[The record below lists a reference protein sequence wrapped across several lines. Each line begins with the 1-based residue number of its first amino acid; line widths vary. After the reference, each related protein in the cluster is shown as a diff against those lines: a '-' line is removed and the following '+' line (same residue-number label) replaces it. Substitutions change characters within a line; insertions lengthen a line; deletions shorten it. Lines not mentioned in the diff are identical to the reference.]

1 MDRLET
7 RELSYF
13 VAVAEEL
20 HFGRAAQRLGM
31 AQPPLSRA
39 IRQLER
45 RMGVTLLERSSRRVV
60 LTAAGEVLLH
70 EGRRA
75 LDAMSAATAR
85 AQRAG
90 RTDPRL
96 VLVMKPSSDGGL
108 LPDILAEFERA
119 PEAIAV
125 DILTCGIGEQA
136 GLLRDGHAD
145 VGLLHGQHQ
154 TPEAHWPQK
163 ALGRQDLSGLDTE
176 ELMVERQVVILP
188 AGHRLAGRAA
198 VCMVDL
204 SGEAMPAWPGTAEGS
219 DGKHDAA
226 QLLQLIALGRA
237 IAVVPESARRQ
248 VRRDLVCVP
257 VLDAA
262 PTTVLIAWPEHSR
275 STALAAFVRAATT
288 LAAAYRSAQHSQSRH
303 GPDQGGTA
311 LHLGEA
317 MGAHLG
323 RTDPQAYAV

>member
-1 MDRLET
+1 MDRVET

-45 RMGVTLLERSSRRVV
+45 RMGVTLLERSSRRVA
-60 LTAAGEVLLH
+60 LTVAGEVLLH
-70 EGRRA
+70 EGRKA

-90 RTDPRL
+90 RSDPRL

-108 LPDILAEFERA
+108 LSGILAEFERA

-154 TPEAHWPQK
+154 AHGPHR
-163 ALGRQDLSGLDTE
+163 ALGRHDLSGLDTE

-198 VCMVDL
+198 VCMADL
-204 SGEAMPAWPGTAEGS
+204 SGEAVPARPGTAE
-219 DGKHDAA
+219 DGGGRHDAG

-237 IAVVPESARRQ
+237 IAVVPESARSQ
-248 VRRDLVCVP
+248 LRRDLVCVP

-275 STALAAFVRAATT
+275 SAALAAFVRAATT
-288 LAAAYRSAQHSQSRH
+288 VAAAHRSAPRSQS
-303 GPDQGGTA
+303 QGSTA

-317 MGAHLG
+317 MGAHLA
-323 RTDPQAYAV
+323 RTDPQDHAV

>member
-45 RMGVTLLERSSRRVV
+45 RMGVALLERTSRRVA
-60 LTAAGEVLLH
+60 LTVAGEVLLH
-70 EGRRA
+70 EGRKA

-85 AQRAG
+85 TRRAG
-90 RTDPRL
+90 RTEPRL

-154 TPEAHWPQK
+154 TPGAHGPQEPR
-163 ALGRQDLSGLDTE
+163 GGQDLSGLDTE

-198 VCMVDL
+198 VCMADL
-204 SGEAMPAWPGTAEGS
+204 SGEAMPAWPGTALN
-219 DGKHDAA
+219 DGGRHDAA
-226 QLLQLIALGRA
+226 QLLQLIALGRG
-237 IAVVPESARRQ
+237 IAVVPESARSQ
-248 VRRDLVCVP
+248 LRRDLVCVP
-257 VLDAA
+257 VLDAT
-262 PTTVLIAWPEHSR
+262 PTTVLVAWPEHSR

-288 LAAAYRSAQHSQSRH
+288 VAAAHRAAVHSQ
-303 GPDQGGTA
+303 G
-311 LHLGEA
+311 HLGEA
-317 MGAHLG
+317 RGAHLG